1 MGERLGASFYMLKG
15 EQLMKR
21 KVWIISGPAGVGK
34 STTARR
40 LAQDMEKSAY
50 VSGDDISHMTVSGR
64 ERPWESERA
73 NDLVWK
79 NIVSLTNNF
88 LEASYDVVVDWV
100 AFWKDVKR
108 YTAHWIEQGIE
119 VRYVILW
126 AEQDV
131 HVQRDQHR
139 PSDAQM
145 GERVIILRNEFL
157 SSGAPDRYYLDN
169 TVGEWSETI
178 QQLQESEQFVLTNLQ
193 QSGAST

>member
-1 MGERLGASFYMLKG
+1 MKG
-15 EQLMKR
+15 
-21 KVWIISGPAGVGK
+21 KVVIISGPAGVGK
-34 STTARR
+34 STTAKQ
-40 LAQDMEKSAY
+40 LAQKMKRSAY

-79 NIVSLTNNF
+79 NIVAVTENF
-88 LEASYDVVVDWV
+88 LEAGYDVVVDWV

-108 YTAHWIEQGIE
+108 YTAQWIEQGVE

-131 HVQRDQHR
+131 HVQRDLHR
-139 PSDAQM
+139 PTDSQM

-157 SSGAPDRYYLDN
+157 SSGAPERYYLDN
-169 TVGEWSETI
+169 TVGELSRTI
-178 QQLQESEQFVLTNLQ
+178 QQLQENEQFLLTDIY
-193 QSGAST
+193 QSRAST

>member
-1 MGERLGASFYMLKG
+1 MKEGERVA
-15 EQLMKR
+15 R

-40 LAQDMEKSAY
+40 LAQSIEKSAY

-79 NIVSLTNNF
+79 NIVALTENF
-88 LEASYDVVVDWV
+88 LEAGYDVVVDWV
-100 AFWKDVKR
+100 AFWQDVKR

-126 AEQDV
+126 ADQDV
-131 HVQRDQHR
+131 HVERDQHR

-145 GERVIILRNEFL
+145 GERVLILRNEFR
-157 SSGAPDRYYLDN
+157 SSGAPERYYLDN
-169 TVGEWSETI
+169 TEGELSETI
-178 QQLQESEQFVLTNLQ
+178 QQLQESEQFILTDMH
-193 QSGAST
+193 QSGTDT

>member
-1 MGERLGASFYMLKG
+1 MN
-15 EQLMKR
+15 R

-34 STTARR
+34 STTARW
-40 LAQDMEKSAY
+40 LAQSMEKSAY

-64 ERPWESERA
+64 ERPWETERA

-79 NIVSLTNNF
+79 NIVALTDNF
-88 LEASYDVVVDWV
+88 LEAGYDVVVDWV
-100 AFWKDVKR
+100 AFWQDVKR
-108 YTAHWIEQGIE
+108 YTAHLIEQGVE

-131 HVQRDQHR
+131 HIQRD
-139 PSDAQM
+139 SDAQM

-169 TVGEWSETI
+169 TVGELSETI
-178 QQLQESEQFVLTNLQ
+178 QQLQESEQFVLTDLQ

>member
-1 MGERLGASFYMLKG
+1 MN
-15 EQLMKR
+15 R

-34 STTARR
+34 STTARW
-40 LAQDMEKSAY
+40 LAQSMEKSAY
-50 VSGDDISHMTVSGR
+50 VSGDDISHMAVSSR

-73 NDLVWK
+73 NDFVWK
-79 NIVSLTNNF
+79 NIVALTENF
-88 LEASYDVVVDWV
+88 LEAGYDVVVDWV
-100 AFWKDVKR
+100 AFWQDVKR
-108 YTAHWIEQGIE
+108 YTAHWIEQGVE

-139 PSDAQM
+139 SSDAQM

-169 TVGEWSETI
+169 TVGELREMI
-178 QQLQESEQFVLTNLQ
+178 QQLQESEQFVLTDLQ